1 MVNLTV
7 LQLGLLGAGTGQ
19 VQSTNKMPVFN
30 TKGNSN
36 SNNRDSL
43 SSRANHMS
51 WENC

>member
-36 SNNRDSL
+36 NRDSL
-43 SSRANHMS
+43 SSRTNHMS